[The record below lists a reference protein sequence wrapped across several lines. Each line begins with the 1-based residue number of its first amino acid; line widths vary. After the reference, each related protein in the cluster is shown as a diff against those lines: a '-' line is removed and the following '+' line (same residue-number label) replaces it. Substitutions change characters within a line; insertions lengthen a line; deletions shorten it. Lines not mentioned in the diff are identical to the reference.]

1 MKGYDPVIYF
11 KENIAG
17 KIKKLPMHIIN
28 SIVVQLKQ
36 LSIVIRQLSK
46 EEYNMPSI
54 VLSQATI
61 GQHTRHSL
69 EHFLQLVNSYDTGKV
84 NYETRPRDKE
94 MEAENLVAISVIRNI
109 ESQLY
114 KPDKKMMVETEDQTY
129 ISSSYHRELLFNLSH
144 LVHHMALIRIG
155 VSATKSV
162 EFPEGFGFSSSTI
175 NYRRKTLGYE

>member
-1 MKGYDPVIYF
+1 
-11 KENIAG
+11 
-17 KIKKLPMHIIN
+17 MHIIN
-28 SIVVQLKQ
+28 SIVLQLQQ
-36 LSIVIRQLSK
+36 LSIVIRQLSQ
-46 EEYNMPSI
+46 EEYNMSSI

-61 GQHTRHSL
+61 GQHTRHII
-69 EHFLQLVNSYDTGKV
+69 EHFLQLVNSYDAGRV
-84 NYETRPRDKE
+84 NYEIRPRDKE
-94 MEAENLVAISVIRNI
+94 IETDKLVALSVIRNI

-114 KPDKKMMVETEDQTY
+114 KPDKKLMVVTEDHIY

-175 NYRRKTLGYE
+175 NYRTRTRGYE